1 MVYQGLPNQNT
12 FGYDFPPQGVGV
24 GSSCTQ
30 TTKGM
35 FLFLFKNV
43 IENRIPVLWVRC
55 LLLHEQNA
63 LSTNLL
69 LGIYLGSKNYWLC
82 VLHRSSF
89 LNLLLVLNIF
99 VASGIKRGSPVKN
112 NITLCHDNP
121 TSISYRKQSNNQCR
135 KSHELSLRLK
145 DFSKHHSYI
154 LQIIVLKTM

>member
-1 MVYQGLPNQNT
+1 MIFPHRGQGWEAAVHRLLRGC
-12 FGYDFPPQGVGV
+12 FFFF
-24 GSSCTQ
+24 S
-30 TTKGM
+30 K
-35 FLFLFKNV
+35 KV

-121 TSISYRKQSNNQCR
+121 TSISYRKRSNNQCR